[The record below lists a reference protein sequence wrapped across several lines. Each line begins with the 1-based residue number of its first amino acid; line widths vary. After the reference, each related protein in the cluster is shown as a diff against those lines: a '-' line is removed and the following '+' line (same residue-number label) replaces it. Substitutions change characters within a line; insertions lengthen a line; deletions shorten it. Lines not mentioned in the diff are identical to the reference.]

1 MICCDALFLP
11 ADRGWCAINGGPPS
25 CGSHCIRY
33 LFTWVYKFIL
43 QCTVKCKSSTKQH
56 MSTKYPTFGTFRQK
70 QEICP
75 DGVEFLIEN
84 FRPVIHFV
92 GTPATNFWVVLRSGT
107 FTIIFMASFTLF
119 LNSLCLWAW
128 SLLGNC
134 PIKLAWMYFIHCIY
148 QAKTEASE
156 LCFVLV
162 LSVCVYLSV
171 YRLSICQDSVCMTGW
186 LLFASLPVC
195 LSVWLVVCCRW
206 CFFFPLI
213 LCD

>member
-33 LFTWVYKFIL
+33 LFTWVYKFIS

-92 GTPATNFWVVLRSGT
+92 GTLATNFWVVLRSGT

-119 LNSLCLWAW
+119 LNSLCSWAW

-156 LCFVLV
+156 LCFVL
-162 LSVCVYLSV
+162 
-171 YRLSICQDSVCMTGW
+171 
-186 LLFASLPVC
+186 FC
-195 LSVWLVVCCRW
+195 LSVSICLFTDCLSVKILSVVFLGL
-206 CFFFPLI
+206 CFIYLLLFLLLLLFVVMESN
-213 LCD
+213 